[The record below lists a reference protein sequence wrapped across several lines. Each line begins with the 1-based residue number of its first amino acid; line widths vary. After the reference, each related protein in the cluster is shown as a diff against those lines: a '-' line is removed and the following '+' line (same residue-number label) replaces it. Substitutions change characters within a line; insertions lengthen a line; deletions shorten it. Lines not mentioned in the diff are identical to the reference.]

1 MKSVLR
7 IIRLLPGYR
16 LRLISVLSV
25 SAGVAAIGAA
35 TPFLFRHVV
44 EVLAARPDPKPLA
57 TSLIATFA
65 VFVVFRLSLIGL
77 GFLQHRQSAALWLD
91 NVGSLRKRIFD
102 DLSALSMGYYETSR
116 TGDVMD
122 RFAAIVPVTHWLREL
137 VEGALATALL
147 LVFSVAALLMISP
160 WAGLVM
166 AAAAPLNL
174 YGAWRGLTATRSH
187 RRTWQKL
194 GGRMSAILNET
205 LSQIATIRAF
215 GGEARQARLF
225 GQAHGDW
232 GRTRIEEWRIDR
244 RWHTALL
251 TLNGLALTLVT
262 GLILTDAWRG
272 RASGGDV
279 LLVLTLALG
288 AVAALQPISRMIN
301 AAGDV
306 EGSAERLVELLDAGR
321 AAPERPDAAN
331 IIGIG
336 EIRFDRVSFTYPG
349 QDRPALDAVSFTL
362 TTGRTTALVGP
373 SGSGKTTLVKLL
385 LRLYEPD
392 TGRILVDGVD
402 VRDISRAS
410 LRARMGMV
418 LQDVALFDDT
428 IAGNIAFSQ
437 ADATREQVE
446 QAARLAQA
454 DGFIRRLPDGYD
466 TPVGERGVRLSGG
479 ERQRLAVAR
488 ALLRDPDIVILDEA
502 TSALDAESERLV
514 QAGLDRLRRNRTALV
529 VAHRLSTIAAA
540 DLILVM
546 QDGRIVE
553 YGPHAALLGQGGLYT
568 RLHSIQFDRSKAAS

>member
-7 IIRLLPGYR
+7 IVRLLPRYR
-16 LRLISVLSV
+16 ARLISVLAV

-44 EVLAARPDPKPLA
+44 DVLAHRPTPSETATALVGVFLA
-57 TSLIATFA
+57 FA
-65 VFVVFRLSLIGL
+65 AFRVLLVGL
-77 GFLQHRQSAALWLD
+77 GFLQHRQSSALWLD

-147 LVFSVAALLMISP
+147 LAFSVIALFVVSP

-166 AAAAPLNL
+166 ALAAPLNL
-174 YGAWRGLTATRSH
+174 YGSWRSLKATRTH
-187 RRTWQKL
+187 RRAWQKL

-205 LSQIATIRAF
+205 LSQIATVRAF

-232 GRTRIEEWRIDR
+232 GRTRIEEWAIDR

-251 TLNGLALTLVT
+251 ALNGLALVAVAGLV
-262 GLILTDAWRG
+262 LREAWRG
-272 RASGGDV
+272 QAGAGEV

-288 AVAALQPISRMIN
+288 AVAALQPISRIIN
-301 AAGDV
+301 GAGDV
-306 EGSAERLVELLDAGR
+306 ESSAERLVELLDAGR
-321 AAPERPDAAN
+321 AAPERPGAAD
-331 IIGIG
+331 IAAIG
-336 EIRFDRVSFTYPG
+336 EIRFDAVTFTYPG
-349 QDRPALDAVSFTL
+349 QDRPALDSVSFTL
-362 TTGRTTALVGP
+362 AAGRTTALVGP
-373 SGSGKTTLVKLL
+373 SGSGKSTLVKLL
-385 LRLYEPD
+385 LRLYEPEA
-392 TGRILVDGVD
+392 GRILIDGVD

-428 IAGNIAFSQ
+428 ITGNIAFSQ
-437 ADATREQVE
+437 AEATRDQVE
-446 QAARLAQA
+446 AAACLAQA
-454 DGFIRRLPDGYD
+454 DGFIRRLPEGYD

-488 ALLRDPDIVILDEA
+488 ALLRDPDVVILDEA

-514 QAGLDRLRRNRTALV
+514 QAGLDRLRRDRTALV
-529 VAHRLSTIAAA
+529 VAHRLSTIASA
-540 DLILVM
+540 DVILVM

-553 YGPHAALLGQGGLYT
+553 QGAHAALLGRGGLYT
-568 RLHSIQFDRSKAAS
+568 RLHDIQFDRARVAG